1 MVDMKLLNLFGIDV
15 IEVGPIRFPHIMGLL
30 GFVLLTACARPPIP
44 GPESAFREITTTTI
58 SDDLDFDGLLP
69 AIEAQHPILQRKPET
84 QMRFGP
90 VTVTHGEYAKALE
103 ELRDILRHA
112 FSNEEKFTFLRNRFR
127 FFEIYGGKKWGEIL
141 LTSYFEPIISG
152 STVRTSAYS
161 HPLYAKPADLVT
173 IDLKQFSERFKGEN
187 ALKGRLHDGR
197 VLPYY
202 TREEIDGRG
211 VLKGKQLELCWV
223 DPIEAFFLHIQGS
236 GTVRLEDGSEVF
248 ITYAD
253 KNGRKYEAIGKFL
266 KERIAPN
273 KVTMQRVEAALRA
286 MSVQERDELLY
297 RNPSYV
303 FFRKSPQRAITAL
316 GVPATPGRTI
326 AADPKYAP
334 KGALALLSFSKPVLS
349 DDSATTTDPVGEI
362 EITRLVL
369 DQDSGGAITGT
380 DRVDLFWGRGD
391 EAKRYAGVIQHP
403 ARIVYLVPREAR

>member
-1 MVDMKLLNLFGIDV
+1 
-15 IEVGPIRFPHIMGLL
+15 
-30 GFVLLTACARPPIP
+30 
-44 GPESAFREITTTTI
+44 
-58 SDDLDFDGLLP
+58 
-69 AIEAQHPILQRKPET
+69 
-84 QMRFGP
+84 MRFGP
-90 VTVTHGEYAKALE
+90 VTVTRGEYAKALE
-103 ELRDILRHA
+103 ELHHVLGHA
-112 FSNEEKFTFLRNRFR
+112 SSTEEKIDFVRSRFR
-127 FFEIYGGKKWGEIL
+127 FFEIYGGKQWGEIL

-152 STVRTSAYS
+152 STVRTSSHS
-161 HPLYAKPADLVT
+161 HPLYAKPTDLVT

-187 ALKGRLHDGR
+187 ALKGRLHDGK

-202 TREEIDGRG
+202 TREEIDGGG
-211 VLKGKQLELCWV
+211 VLKGRRLELCWV
-223 DPIEAFFLHIQGS
+223 DLIEAFFLHIQGS

-266 KERIAPN
+266 KERIAP
-273 KVTMQRVEAALRA
+273 KKITMQRVEAALRE
-286 MSVQERDELLY
+286 MPEHERNELLY

-303 FFRKSPQRAITAL
+303 FFNKSPQRAITAL

-349 DDSATTTDPVGEI
+349 DESEDTGDPLREV

-391 EAKRYAGVIQHP
+391 EAKCYAGIIQHP
-403 ARIVYLVPREAR
+403 ARIVYLVPR

>member
-1 MVDMKLLNLFGIDV
+1 MKFRNRFWNAGIKRRNFLGKTAGL
-15 IEVGPIRFPHIMGLL
+15 VGFT
-30 GFVLLTACARPPIP
+30 LLTACTRPPVP
-44 GPESAFREITTTTI
+44 GPEFAFREVTSTHI
-58 SDDLDFDGLLP
+58 SDDLDFDGLIQ
-69 AIEAQHPILQRKPET
+69 AIEAQRSVLQRTSET

-90 VTVTHGEYAKALE
+90 VTVTRGEYVQALS
-103 ELRDILRHA
+103 ELRDVLERA
-112 FSNEEKFTFLRNRFR
+112 SSNEEKIKFVRNRFR
-127 FFEIYGGKKWGEIL
+127 FFEIYGGKNWGEIL

-152 STVRTSAYS
+152 SSVRTSTHS
-161 HPLYAKPADLVT
+161 LPLYAKPTDLVT
-173 IDLKQFSERFKGEN
+173 IDLKEFSERFKGEN
-187 ALKGRLHDGR
+187 ALKGRLHEGK
-197 VLPYY
+197 VVPYY

-236 GTVRLEDGSEVF
+236 GTVRLEDGSEIF

-253 KNGRKYEAIGKFL
+253 KNGRRYEAIGKFL

-273 KVTMQRVEAALRA
+273 KVTMQRVEAALRE
-286 MSVQERDELLY
+286 MSVQERDELIY

-303 FFRKSPQRAITAL
+303 FFKKSPQRAITSL

-334 KGALALLSFSKPVLS
+334 KGALALLSFSKPILS
-349 DDSATTTDPVGEI
+349 DDSPSTSEPTREV
-362 EITRLVL
+362 EITRFVL

-391 EAKRYAGVIQHP
+391 EAKRYAGIIQHP
-403 ARIVYLVPREAR
+403 ARIVYLVPREARQN